1 MKESVL
7 FTPGRIGPLTLRNRT
22 IRAAAFEGMCDGNS
36 PTDMLYEYHRSV
48 AAGGIGMTTLAYASV
63 TRNGL
68 SFPHQLWLR
77 PEIVPGLRRITDAI
91 HREGAAAGI
100 QIGHCGNMSHRAIC
114 GCTPISASSGFN
126 IYSPTLVRGMR
137 TSEIA
142 DVARAFGTV
151 VNLARE
157 AGFDSVEVHAGHGYL
172 ISQFLSPYTN
182 RRKDEYGGTLE
193 NRMRFMDMCLG
204 EALTAARDDM
214 AVVVK
219 TNMRDGFRGGLDLDE
234 CLEVARRIERNGA
247 HALVLSGGFV
257 SRAPMYVMRGSMPL
271 RSMTYY
277 MKQLWLKAGV
287 RAVGRWMIPD
297 EPFREAYFLDDA
309 LRFREALKLPLVYV
323 GGLVS
328 RTKIDEVLGRG
339 FEFVAMARALIR
351 GRGTL
356 RLRPHELLH
365 RPDVLARNGLLPQ
378 RAGPAALSETRN
390 RTKNEAA
397 MSSSE
402 RTDRATA
409 LITGASSGIGYQ
421 YARQLAARGYDLLIV
436 SNDAEGIANSAAE
449 IRKQYGVRVTPLY
462 RDLSAE
468 NAAEDLY
475 RYCEDEQLDVEVLV
489 NNAGVFFFDDL
500 ARVDSRRIELMLRLH
515 VRTTTLLCHYFGRSM
530 QARGRGYILNMS
542 SMSAWMP
549 FPGISVYAATKSYL
563 RTLSLAIRNELYDRG
578 VRVTAVCPGAVA
590 TGLYNLS
597 ERYQRLALRLG
608 IMMTPERLARKGLR
622 ALFSGRRR
630 TVPGFVNRVFV
641 PLTGLIPGPIVRLIK
656 RKAKF
661 YRYGR

>member
-142 DVARAFGTV
+142 DVARAFGTA

-219 TNMRDGFRGGLDLDE
+219 TNMRDGFRGGLDDILHEATVAQGRSAGRRALDDP
-234 CLEVARRIERNGA
+234 R
-247 HALVLSGGFV
+247 
-257 SRAPMYVMRGSMPL
+257 
-271 RSMTYY
+271 
-277 MKQLWLKAGV
+277 
-287 RAVGRWMIPD
+287 RAVPRSLFPRRRAAIPRGAEAPARLRRRARIAYQDRRSARPGIRVRRHGPGADPRTGFREPD
-297 EPFREAYFLDDA
+297 ERD
-309 LRFREALKLPLVYV
+309 
-323 GGLVS
+323 
-328 RTKIDEVLGRG
+328 
-339 FEFVAMARALIR
+339 

-365 RPDVLARNGLLPQ
+365 RPD
-378 RAGPAALSETRN
+378 
-390 RTKNEAA
+390 
-397 MSSSE
+397 
-402 RTDRATA
+402 
-409 LITGASSGIGYQ
+409 GASSGIGYQ

-597 ERYQRLALRLG
+597 ERYRRLALRLG

-641 PLTGLIPGPIVRLIK
+641 PLAGLIPGPIVRLIK